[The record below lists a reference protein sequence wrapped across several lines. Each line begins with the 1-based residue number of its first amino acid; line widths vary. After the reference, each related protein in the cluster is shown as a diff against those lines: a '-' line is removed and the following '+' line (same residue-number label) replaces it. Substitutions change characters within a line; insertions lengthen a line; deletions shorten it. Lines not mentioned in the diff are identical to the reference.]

1 MRIFHLIS
9 SPRGEASIS
18 TKLSSAIVEKLIEAN
33 AGTVVTTRNLATE
46 PFPHLGAS
54 HIASFFT
61 PAQEYT
67 SELAEAAKKSEDAIA
82 KLMNTDVIVIGAPMY
97 NFTIHTA
104 LKSWIDQI
112 VRANKTFAFTENGSQ
127 GFVTGKRLYI
137 GLSSGG
143 IFTEGPFKA
152 YDFAEPYLR
161 FIFSFIGITD
171 VTIYRAEGLNVP
183 IIKETALQK
192 AIDSIVI

>member
-1 MRIFHLIS
+1 MRILHLIS

-18 TKLSSAIVEKLIEAN
+18 TKLSSAIVEKLTQAN

-46 PFPHLGAS
+46 PFPQLEDL

-61 PAQEYT
+61 QEEKFT
-67 SELAEAAKKSEDAIA
+67 PELAAAAKKSEEAIA
-82 KLMNTDVIVIGAPMY
+82 QLMEMDIIVIGAPMY

-104 LKSWIDQI
+104 LKSWIDHI
-112 VRANKTFAFTENGSQ
+112 VRANKTFAFTENGAQ
-127 GFVTGKRLYI
+127 GFVTGKKLYI

-143 IFTEGPFKA
+143 IFTEGPFKP

-171 VTIYRAEGLNVP
+171 ITVYRAQGLNVP

-192 AIDSIVI
+192 AIDSIAI

>member
-18 TKLSSAIVEKLIEAN
+18 TKLSSAIVEKLIQAN

-46 PFPHLGAS
+46 PFPHLEES

-61 PAQEYT
+61 PAEQYT
-67 SELAEAAKKSEDAIA
+67 PELVDAAKKSEEAISQ
-82 KLMNTDVIVIGAPMY
+82 LMEMDVIVIGAPIY

-104 LKSWIDQI
+104 LKSWIDHI
-112 VRANKTFAFTENGSQ
+112 VRANKTFAFTENGAQ
-127 GFVTGKRLYI
+127 GFVTGKKLYI

-143 IFTEGPFKA
+143 IFTEGPFKP

-171 VTIYRAEGLNVP
+171 VTIYRAQGLNVP
-183 IIKETALQK
+183 VIGETALQK
-192 AIDSIVI
+192 AIDSIAI

>member
-9 SPRGEASIS
+9 SPLGKASTS
-18 TKLSSAIVEKLIEAN
+18 TKLSSAIVEKLIQAN

-46 PFPHLGAS
+46 PFPQLEDL

-61 PAQEYT
+61 PAEKFT
-67 SELAEAAKKSEDAIA
+67 PELAAAAKKSEEAIA
-82 KLMNTDVIVIGAPMY
+82 QLMETDVIVIGAPMY

-104 LKSWIDQI
+104 LKSWIDHI
-112 VRANKTFAFTENGSQ
+112 VRANKTFAFTETGAQ
-127 GFVTGKRLYI
+127 GFVTGKKMYI

-143 IFTEGPFKA
+143 VFTEGPFKP

-171 VTIYRAEGLNVP
+171 MTVYRAQGLNVP
-183 IIKETALQK
+183 NIKETALQK
-192 AIDSIVI
+192 AIDSIAI

>member
-18 TKLSSAIVEKLIEAN
+18 TKLSSAIVEKLIQAN
-33 AGTVVTTRNLATE
+33 VGSIVTTRNLSTE
-46 PFPHLGAS
+46 PFPNLEEV
-54 HIASFFT
+54 HIGSFFT
-61 PAQEYT
+61 PEEEFT
-67 SELAEAAKKSEDAIA
+67 PELAAAAKKSEDAIA
-82 KLMNTDVIVIGAPMY
+82 QLLETDIIVIGAPMY

-104 LKSWIDQI
+104 LKSWIDHI
-112 VRANKTFAFTENGSQ
+112 VRANKTFAFTENGAQ
-127 GFVTGKRLYI
+127 GFVTGKKLYI

-143 IFTEGPFKA
+143 IFTEGPFKL

-161 FIFSFIGITD
+161 FIFGFIGITD
-171 VTIYRAEGLNVP
+171 VTIYRVQGLNVP
-183 IIKETALQK
+183 IIKETALQQ